1 LPASPLQTGPGIDS
15 PDSMPQPHPS
25 HYPNGILPATFPRP
39 ESIESGEYGTAHGG
53 SRRSSIASSIS
64 YVTAP
69 LAHEWPA
76 SVTEVPV
83 ATGVTGPEM
92 EEDNLEPLPNSHFEL
107 EDPEANPADSYGAAG
122 FIDLSA
128 PDDNFGPMITNGSAL
143 DSSPA
148 QATSFTP
155 YDQRD
160 NTSQDGW
167 ALVQTPAAVG
177 AVPRRLGP
185 PSRLSN
191 PMSALTQGAPAPP
204 EITRPSLSSPSS
216 SSLPSQQS
224 TTASEKKKKEGFLK
238 KVGRYLGLR

>member
-1 LPASPLQTGPGIDS
+1 LPASPLQTGPETDS
-15 PDSMPQPHPS
+15 DSMPQPHPS

-83 ATGVTGPEM
+83 TTAVTRPAM
-92 EEDNLEPLPNSHFEL
+92 EEDNLGSLPGSRFEL
-107 EDPEANPADSYGAAG
+107 EDPEANPVDSYGAAG

-128 PDDNFGPMITNGSAL
+128 PDDNFGPIITNGSAL

-155 YDQRD
+155 YDPHD

-167 ALVQTPAAVG
+167 ALVQTPATVAGV
-177 AVPRRLGP
+177 ARRPGSP
-185 PSRLSN
+185 IRLSN
-191 PMSALTQGAPAPP
+191 PVSALTQGVLAPP
-204 EITRPSLSSPSS
+204 EITRPILNSPSS
-216 SSLPSQQS
+216 SSLPSHHS